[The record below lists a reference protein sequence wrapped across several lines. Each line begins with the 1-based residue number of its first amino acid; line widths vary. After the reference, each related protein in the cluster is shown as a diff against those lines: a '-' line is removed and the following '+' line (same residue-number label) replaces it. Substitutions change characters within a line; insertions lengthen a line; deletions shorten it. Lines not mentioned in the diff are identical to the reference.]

1 LEDGK
6 NLQMSFLG
14 NIAAAQTAKALGKYN
29 SQNTYQQALYARKKA
44 AINEKFYDQ
53 VTLPL
58 LKRKQEKQRGELL
71 VGILRSGAEARPGTT
86 PYELML
92 ENTYNQAFNLVM
104 ADYNKEMDK
113 MDQLNQS
120 LMLEA
125 QATGQLY
132 QGKLTARAQYFAAA
146 GSLLGDANK
155 MGMI

>member
-1 LEDGK
+1 
-6 NLQMSFLG
+6 MSFLG
-14 NIAAAQTAKALGKYN
+14 NIAAAQSAKAISKYN
-29 SQNTYQQALYARKKA
+29 ASVNRQQANFLKA
-44 AINEKFYDQ
+44 KAEVNESFYNK

-58 LKRKQEKQRGELL
+58 LKRKQEKQRGELF

-92 ENTYNQAFNLVM
+92 ENRYNQAFNLVM

-146 GSLLGDANK
+146 GSLLSDANT
-155 MGMI
+155 MDMI